1 MIVGNPRLMTF
12 HRLAVAW
19 TCLLSGGVLAAEEL
33 PDPVSKFSVHGYVA
47 QAYAVSDS
55 EPILGIPAEGTT
67 EYRDVALQFRYD
79 ADRKNSVVAQLRH
92 QRYGET
98 ESAENAVELDWA
110 FYQRNFSDRVS
121 VKAGRIP
128 LPLGIF
134 NEAGGAV
141 ATSPFFRPPTE
152 FYERRYTSKTLEGVL
167 TSVSLGDPAGWSF
180 DVDAYGG
187 RWALDQWGG
196 ERADARDAYGA
207 QVWANTPWAG
217 VRAGGG
223 AYRCTVDPATGASA
237 DYLML
242 HASVEGDFD
251 RWMVASE
258 YLTGDLDAY
267 GRYDAWYAQI
277 GVQASRRL
285 SIHLRGAR
293 ARMNVPINGHTV
305 DARISDDLGL
315 AFNYAIRP
323 SLVLK
328 LEGHTN
334 DGLLGKELPR
344 DIYEDPSKTRYLIA
358 SVVLGF

>member
-1 MIVGNPRLMTF
+1 MMVR
-12 HRLAVAW
+12 RLAVAW
-19 TCLLSGGVLAAEEL
+19 ACLLSSGAVAAGEL
-33 PDPVSKFSVHGYVA
+33 PAWVSKLSVHGYLA
-47 QAYAVSDS
+47 QAYAVSES
-55 EPILGIPAEGTT
+55 GQILGIPPEGTT

-79 ADRKNSVVAQLRH
+79 ANRRNSVVAQLRH

-98 ESAENAVELDWA
+98 KSADDTVELDWA
-110 FYQRNFSDRVS
+110 FYQRNFSDHVA

-152 FYERRYTSKTLEGVL
+152 LYERQYTSKTLEGVL

-187 RWALDQWGG
+187 RWALDQWDG

-223 AYRCTVDPATGASA
+223 AYRCTVDPSSGASA

-242 HASVEGDFD
+242 HASVEADFD

-258 YLTGDLDAY
+258 YLTGDLDTY
-267 GRYDAWYAQI
+267 GRYHAWYAQI
-277 GVQASRRL
+277 GVQASRRFG
-285 SIHLRGAR
+285 IHLRGAR
-293 ARMNVPINGHTV
+293 ARMNVPSGVRNDGHPV
-305 DARISDDLGL
+305 NAKISDDLGL

-323 SLVLK
+323 ALVLK

-334 DGLLGKELPR
+334 AGLLSKDLPH
-344 DIYEDPSKTRYLIA
+344 DLYEDPSRTRYLIA

>member
-1 MIVGNPRLMTF
+1 MMLR
-12 HRLAVAW
+12 RLAVAW
-19 TCLLSGGVLAAEEL
+19 ACLLSSGAVAAEEL
-33 PDPVSKFSVHGYVA
+33 PDWGSKFSVHGYLA
-47 QAYAVSDS
+47 QAYAVSES
-55 EPILGIPAEGTT
+55 RQILGIPPEGTT
-67 EYRDVALQFRYD
+67 EYRDVALQVRYD
-79 ADRKNSVVAQLRH
+79 ADRRNSVVAQLRH
-92 QRYGET
+92 EQYGET
-98 ESAENAVELDWA
+98 ENASNAVELDWA

-152 FYERRYTSKTLEGVL
+152 FYERQYSSKTLEGVL

-187 RWALDQWGG
+187 RWALEEWGG
-196 ERADARDAYGA
+196 EHADARDAYGA

-223 AYRCTVDPATGASA
+223 AYRCTVHPATGDSA

-242 HASVEGDFD
+242 HASVEADFD
-251 RWMVASE
+251 RWMVAGE
-258 YLTGDLDAY
+258 YLTGDLDTY
-267 GRYDAWYAQI
+267 GRYDAVYAQV
-277 GVQASRRL
+277 GVQASRRV

-293 ARMNVPINGHTV
+293 ARMNVPMDDGYPVN
-305 DARISDDLGL
+305 ARISDDLGL
-315 AFNYAIRP
+315 ALNYAIRP
-323 SLVLK
+323 AVVLK

-334 DGLLGKELPR
+334 MGLLSKDLPH
-344 DIYEDPSKTRYLIA
+344 DLYEDPSKTRYLIA

>member
-1 MIVGNPRLMTF
+1 MMLR
-12 HRLAVAW
+12 RLAVASV
-19 TCLLSGGVLAAEEL
+19 CLLASGVLAAEEL
-33 PDPVSKFSVHGYVA
+33 PDWVSKLSVHGYVA
-47 QAYAVSDS
+47 QAYAVSES
-55 EPILGIPAEGTT
+55 RPILGIPPEGTT
-67 EYRDVALQFRYD
+67 EYRDVALQLRYD
-79 ADRKNSVVAQLRH
+79 ANRKNSVVAQLRH
-92 QRYGET
+92 QRYGDT
-98 ESAENAVELDWA
+98 ESTGDAVELDWA

-152 FYERRYTSKTLEGVL
+152 FYERQYTSKTLEGVL
-167 TSVSLGDPAGWSF
+167 TSVSFGDPAGWSF

-187 RWALDQWGG
+187 RWALDQWNGQ
-196 ERADARDAYGA
+196 RADARDAYGA

-237 DYLML
+237 DYVML
-242 HASVEGDFD
+242 HASVEADFD

-267 GRYDAWYAQI
+267 GRYDAWYAQV
-277 GVQASRRL
+277 GVQATRRL

-293 ARMNVPINGHTV
+293 ARMDVPIYGHSIN
-305 DARISDDLGL
+305 ARISDDLGL

-323 SLVLK
+323 ALVLK

-334 DGLLGKELPR
+334 EGLLAKDLPGEL
-344 DIYEDPSKTRYLIA
+344 YEDPATTRYLIA

>member
-1 MIVGNPRLMTF
+1 MMLRSLALVSVCLASSG
-12 HRLAVAW
+12 AVA
-19 TCLLSGGVLAAEEL
+19 AADL
-33 PDPVSKFSVHGYVA
+33 RDWVSKLSVHGYVA
-47 QAYAVSDS
+47 QAYAVSQS
-55 EPILGIPAEGTT
+55 QQILGISPEGTT
-67 EYRDVALQFRYD
+67 EYRDVALQLRYD
-79 ADRKNSVVAQLRH
+79 ANRRNSVVAQLRH
-92 QRYGET
+92 ERYGES
-98 ESAENAVELDWA
+98 ERAGEVVELDWA
-110 FYQRNFSDRVS
+110 FYQRDFSDRIS
-121 VKAGRIP
+121 LKAGRVP

-152 FYERRYTSKTLEGVL
+152 FYERRFTSKTLEGVL
-167 TSVSLGDPAGWSF
+167 TSVSLGDPDGWSF

-187 RWALDQWGG
+187 RWALDQWNGG
-196 ERADARDAYGA
+196 DAQARDAYGA
-207 QVWANTPWAG
+207 QVWVNTPWEG

-223 AYRCTVDPATGASA
+223 AYRCTVDPATGDSA

-242 HASVEGDFD
+242 HASVEADFD
-251 RWMVASE
+251 RWMIAGE
-258 YLTGDLDAY
+258 YLTGDLNAY
-267 GRYDAWYAQI
+267 GDYYASYAQV

-293 ARMNVPINGHTV
+293 ARMNDPTDGRAG

-323 SLVLK
+323 AVVLK

-334 DGLLGKELPR
+334 VGLLTRDRPPEL
-344 DIYEDPSKTRYLIA
+344 YETPPVTSRYLIA

>member
-1 MIVGNPRLMTF
+1 MTLR
-12 HRLAVAW
+12 RLALVTA
-19 TCLLSGGVLAAEEL
+19 CLLSSGAAAAREL
-33 PDPVSKFSVHGYVA
+33 PHPVSKFSVHGYVA
-47 QAYAVSDS
+47 QAYAVSES
-55 EPILGIPAEGTT
+55 QRILGIPPEGTT
-67 EYRDVALQFRYD
+67 EYRDVALQLRYD
-79 ADRKNSVVAQLRH
+79 VDRKNSVVAQLRH
-92 QRYGET
+92 VRYGET
-98 ESAENAVELDWA
+98 KSAENAVELDWA
-110 FYQRNFSDRVS
+110 FYQRNFSDRVA

-152 FYERRYTSKTLEGVL
+152 LYERQFISRTLEGVL
-167 TSVSLGDPAGWSF
+167 ASVSLGDPAGWSF

-187 RWALDQWGG
+187 QWALDQWSG
-196 ERADARDAYGA
+196 ERADARDAYGV
-207 QVWANTPWAG
+207 QVWANTPWEG

-242 HASVEGDFD
+242 HASVEADFD

-258 YLTGDLDAY
+258 YLTGDLDTY
-267 GRYDAWYAQI
+267 GRYDAWYVQT
-277 GVQASRRL
+277 GVQISRRL
-285 SIHLRGAR
+285 SVHLRGAR
-293 ARMNVPINGHTV
+293 ARMNLPNNGSA

-323 SLVLK
+323 AVVLK

-334 DGLLGKELPR
+334 VGLLARDRPGEL
-344 DIYEDPSKTRYLIA
+344 YEDPSTTRYLIA

>member
-1 MIVGNPRLMTF
+1 MVRRLVF
-12 HRLAVAW
+12 AWAV
-19 TCLLSGGVLAAEEL
+19 LFSGGALAAEEL
-33 PDPVSKFSVHGYVA
+33 PDWLSKFSVHGYLA

-55 EPILGIPAEGTT
+55 QEILGISPEGTT
-67 EYRDVALQFRYD
+67 EYRDVALQLRYD
-79 ADRKNSVVAQLRH
+79 ANRKNSVVAQLRH

-98 ESAENAVELDWA
+98 ERAEKAVELDWA
-110 FYQRNFSDRVS
+110 FYQRNFSDRVA

-141 ATSPFFRPPTE
+141 ATSPFFRPPAE
-152 FYERRYTSKTLEGVL
+152 FYERQFTSKTLEGVL

-187 RWALDQWGG
+187 RWALDQWSG

-207 QVWANTPWAG
+207 QVWANTPLPG

-223 AYRCTVDPATGASA
+223 AYRCTVDPATGAAA
-237 DYLML
+237 DYLMV
-242 HASVEGDFD
+242 HASVEADFD
-251 RWMVASE
+251 RWTVASE

-285 SIHLRGAR
+285 GIHLRGAR
-293 ARMNVPINGHTV
+293 ARMDIPINGHSV
-305 DARISDDLGL
+305 NARISDDLGL
-315 AFNYAIRP
+315 AINYALRP
-323 SLVLK
+323 AVVLK

-334 DGLLGKELPR
+334 TGLPARDLPR
-344 DIYEDPSKTRYLIA
+344 DLYEAPSKTRYLIA